1 MDLATFFASERIARP
16 ITILFGRGFTTIHL
30 FCIVYDRLVDR
41 VDTVIR
47 EGIRMNYLIKRTG
60 FIFSFLF
67 IMHSCVT
74 INIYFP
80 AAAVERAADKIV
92 EEVWGEQEGEQQGGQ
107 QQGEPESFLYQERR
121 FALLGPAEAFAE
133 EADINVT
140 TPAIRTL
147 KESIKKR
154 ADALKPFLDRGNAGL
169 SNDGLVLVR
178 TAEGLSLKDKAMLT
192 RLVEAENNDRNT
204 LYREIAKA
212 NNFPPEKVTDI
223 KKIFAGSWIKQARKG
238 WWVQN
243 PDGAWSRKE

>member
-1 MDLATFFASERIARP
+1 VYYRN
-16 ITILFGRGFTTIHL
+16 
-30 FCIVYDRLVDR
+30 IVRL
-41 VDTVIR
+41 DTVIR
-47 EGIRMNYLIKRTG
+47 EGIHMNYLIKRAG
-60 FIFSFLF
+60 LIFSFLF

-92 EEVWGEQEGEQQGGQ
+92 EEVWGEQEGEPQGEQ
-107 QQGEPESFLYQERR
+107 PQGEPESFLYQERR
-121 FALLGPAEAFAE
+121 FALLGPAVAIAE

-140 TPAIRTL
+140 TPAIRAL

-192 RLVEAENNDRNT
+192 RFVEAENNDRNA

-223 KKIFAGSWIKQARKG
+223 KKIFARSWIKQARKG
-238 WWVQN
+238 WWVQS
-243 PDGAWSRKE
+243 PEGSWSRKK

>member
-1 MDLATFFASERIARP
+1 
-16 ITILFGRGFTTIHL
+16 
-30 FCIVYDRLVDR
+30 
-41 VDTVIR
+41 
-47 EGIRMNYLIKRTG
+47 MNYVVKRAG

-92 EEVWGEQEGEQQGGQ
+92 EEVWGEQEGEPQEEE

-121 FALLGPAEAFAE
+121 FALLGPAEAFAV

-140 TPAIRTL
+140 TPAIRAL

-154 ADALKPFLDRGNAGL
+154 ADTLKPFLDQGNAGL

-178 TAEGLSLKDKAMLT
+178 NSDGLSLKDKAMLT
-192 RLVEAENNDRNT
+192 RLTEAENNDRDA

-223 KKIFAGSWIKQARKG
+223 KTIFAGSWIKNARTG
-238 WWVQN
+238 WWVQS
-243 PDGAWSRKE
+243 PDGTWSRKQ

>member
-1 MDLATFFASERIARP
+1 MNAHNRYHFS
-16 ITILFGRGFTTIHL
+16 ITTLFGRGFTTIAL
-30 FCIVYDRLVDR
+30 SCIVYYRNIVR
-41 VDTVIR
+41 RDTVIR
-47 EGIRMNYLIKRTG
+47 EGIHMNYVIKRTG

-92 EEVWGEQEGEQQGGQ
+92 EEVWGEQEGVPQG
-107 QQGEPESFLYQERR
+107 GEPESFLYQERR
-121 FALLGPAEAFAE
+121 IALLGPAEAFAE

-178 TAEGLSLKDKAMLT
+178 TAEGLGLKDKAMLT
-192 RLVEAENNDRNT
+192 RLAEAENSDRNA

-212 NNFPPEKVTDI
+212 NNFPPDKVTDI
-223 KKIFAGSWIKQARKG
+223 KKIFAGSWIKNARTG
-238 WWVQN
+238 WWVQS
-243 PDGAWSRKE
+243 PDGSWSRKDK